1 MKNLIVSL
9 IIIAPMFWDTCK
21 INDRPGGL
29 LSSPVYTIA
38 IGRWYKD
45 QPPYFKIRRSKKS
58 RTRRQS
64 QMGVPVFNS
73 PLCLLKLTA

>member
-1 MKNLIVSL
+1 MKTLIVLLMITAAFPDS
-9 IIIAPMFWDTCK
+9 CK
-21 INDRPGGL
+21 QGDQSGGA

-45 QPPYFKIRRSKKS
+45 QPPYFKTRRSKKG

-64 QMGVPVFNS
+64 QTGVPVFNS
-73 PLCLLKLTA
+73 PLCPLKLTA